1 MAGSPGRFR
10 RLYGEPPLHLL
21 AVIAT
26 LAVAGYGF
34 FRIYQNPDAL
44 NAAIWFGGAIV
55 AHDLIAFPL
64 YTALNLIAHR
74 SIVGKRHDS
83 GERRL
88 VPVLNYV
95 RVPLM
100 LSGLAFILWFPLILG
115 LSEDRYFAQSGESTD
130 IFLQRWLLLSAALLV
145 GSALL
150 YAVRLRRAL
159 PGKDVPA

>member
-1 MAGSPGRFR
+1 MTARPGRFSR
-10 RLYGEPPLHLL
+10 FYGESPLHLL

-34 FRIYQNPDAL
+34 FRIYQNPNAL
-44 NAAIWFGGAIV
+44 NAAIWFGAAIV
-55 AHDLIAFPL
+55 AHDVIAFPL
-64 YTALNLIAHR
+64 YSGLNLIAHR
-74 SIVGKRHDS
+74 SLVGRRQDA
-83 GERRL
+83 GEPRL
-88 VPVLNYV
+88 VPVINYI

-115 LSEDRYFAQSGESTD
+115 LSEDRYFAQSGETTD
-130 IFLQRWLLLSAALLV
+130 IYLQRWLLLSAVLLV

-159 PGKDVPA
+159 ARKGVAA

>member
-1 MAGSPGRFR
+1 MTESRGRFHR
-10 RLYGEPPLHLL
+10 FYGQSPLHLL

-26 LAVAGYGF
+26 LVVAGYGF
-34 FRIYQNPDAL
+34 FRIYQNPNAL
-44 NAAIWFGGAIV
+44 NAAIWFGAAIL

-64 YTALNLIAHR
+64 YSGLNLIAHR
-74 SIVGKRHDS
+74 SIVGRHDIA

-88 VPVLNYV
+88 VPAINYI

-115 LSEDRYFAQSGESTD
+115 LSEDRYFAQSGETTG
-130 IFLQRWLLLSAALLV
+130 IYLQHWLLLSAVLLV

-159 PGKDVPA
+159 AREGVAA